1 VIREDPEKMEIKA
14 LKDQLENRV
23 KKVTRATRVLT
34 AIMERLDLRAKK
46 ESRVIQVIRVTL
58 AIRGL

>member
-1 VIREDPEKMEIKA
+1 MEIKA